1 MSGVIMGDEP
11 RSDLL
16 IRADDC
22 YQGVIAD
29 TATFGP
35 RTSAI
40 VAEARDARDDE
51 ALIAALRA
59 EAWYARIQLAHEH
72 ALVLLNE
79 AARVARKRG
88 LNARLGDVLIT
99 RGAVH
104 HEMGKLS
111 AAQRDFDLAERWVR
125 PSSRL
130 ELLMQRAVLFQNRG
144 QLAEAARAYRKG
156 LADPGCPPDVRCKL
170 ANNLGFIEAQCG
182 HLDAA
187 LRCMEEAA
195 SAADEVGPAYV
206 AIVRES
212 RAWVTVQ
219 AGRLSEGIRLFDEA
233 ADLWEKAGLSLAEF
247 HMEYADVLIDLRLV
261 PEAIHEAQQAF
272 AMFDGEGV
280 QLLAAETQMR
290 LARLS
295 LLDGDAAQATV
306 AASEAARRLRAQRR
320 RSWAA
325 RADLVGVDARLEQD
339 VARAQD
345 LTVARRAAT
354 TLERAHLLSV
364 AVEAHLTA
372 GRVANRLRRPVVAVE
387 SYERAHRL
395 SRGGPLLVRLRGH
408 TAAALAAEL
417 RNDSRAVSRF
427 GRAALDDLER
437 HRSALASQELRAL
450 TSEYGVEAGRLG
462 LGAAV
467 REGNAARVLDWMERT
482 RAAALSA
489 VDDTPEA
496 EGVAEELG
504 ALRAVQAELREAR
517 RETGTEPSA
526 LLTRQARLE
535 QRLRRLT
542 WGQGRSRRTH
552 SQAWSPAQ
560 MRRHLDGRVLVEYDV
575 LDDEVIAAVLEPR
588 RSRLIH
594 LDSRSRVAI
603 EVDALLFALRRLT
616 RNGSDSSIRS
626 ARSSAEL
633 SLRRLHDL
641 LIQPLMLDPDAQ
653 LVIVPV
659 DVLQRVPWGS
669 LHDGPVSIAPSAS
682 LWGRTADDV
691 TPRRS
696 ATALI
701 AGPELEGAT
710 EEIAALHR
718 LHPDATVLA
727 PPDSTVDAVAS
738 SLVAADL
745 AHLACHGTV
754 RADNPIFSSL
764 LFSDGP
770 LTVHELD
777 LRGLAPRRIIL
788 AACQSGTETT
798 YAGNETLGFVSALL
812 ARGTAGLVASG
823 VVVPDRDVV
832 PLMSALH
839 EQLVRGQRLAD
850 ALHSARSSIDRE
862 DPRMFV
868 GWCAFNAFGAA

>member
-1 MSGVIMGDEP
+1 MTGVIMGDEP

-22 YQGVIAD
+22 YRGVVAD
-29 TATFGP
+29 AATFGP
-35 RTSAI
+35 RTSAL
-40 VAEARDARDDE
+40 VAEARDGRDDE
-51 ALIAALRA
+51 ALVAALRA
-59 EAWYARIQLAHEH
+59 EAWYARIQLAPER
-72 ALVLLNE
+72 AVLLLNE
-79 AARVARKRG
+79 AARLARHRG
-88 LNARLGDVLIT
+88 FDARLGDVLVT

-104 HEMGKLS
+104 HEMGKLA
-111 AAQRDFDLAERWVR
+111 AAQRDFDLADRLVR
-125 PSSRL
+125 PSARL

-144 QLAEAARAYRKG
+144 QLAEATRAYRKG
-156 LADPGCPPDVRCKL
+156 LADPDCPSDVRCKL
-170 ANNLGFIEAQCG
+170 ANNLAIIEAQCG
-182 HLDAA
+182 RMDAA
-187 LRCMEEAA
+187 LRYMDEAL
-195 SAADEVGPAYV
+195 SAAEEVGPAYV
-206 AIVRES
+206 AIVRET
-212 RAWVTVQ
+212 RGWVTVQ

-233 ADLWEKAGLSLAEF
+233 AVLWEKAGLSLAEF
-247 HMEYADVLIDLRLV
+247 HMEYADALIDLRLV
-261 PEAIHEAQQAF
+261 PEAIEEARQAF
-272 AMFDGEGV
+272 SMFDAEDV
-280 QLLAAETQMR
+280 ALLAAETQMR

-295 LLDGDAAQATV
+295 LLDGDAGGAVQ
-306 AASEAARRLRAQRR
+306 AASEAARRLRQQRR

-339 VARAQD
+339 VVRAQD
-345 LTVARRAAT
+345 LTVARRAAA
-354 TLERAHLLSV
+354 TLERAHMTSV

-372 GRVANRLRRPVVAVE
+372 GRVASRLGQSVVAVQ
-387 SYERAHRL
+387 SYERAHHL

-417 RNDSRAVSRF
+417 RQDSRGVSRY

-462 LGAAV
+462 LATAV
-467 REGNAARVLDWMERT
+467 KEGNAARVLDWMERT
-482 RAAALSA
+482 RAAALAA
-489 VDDTPEA
+489 VDDVSEA

-517 RETGTEPSA
+517 RETGTEPHA
-526 LLTRQARLE
+526 LLERQARLE

-542 WGQGRSRRTH
+542 WGKGGPGRASSGT
-552 SQAWSPAQ
+552 WSFAE
-560 MRRHLDGRVLVEYDV
+560 MRRRLDGRVLVEFDV
-575 LDDEVIAAVLEPR
+575 FGDNVIAAILEPR

-594 LDSRSRVAI
+594 LDSTSRVAA

-616 RNGSDSSIRS
+616 RNGSDSSMRS

-633 SLRRLHDL
+633 SLRHLHDL
-641 LIQPLMLDPDAQ
+641 LIQPLMLNADTR

-682 LWGRTADDV
+682 VWARTAHDV
-691 TPRRS
+691 MPRRS
-696 ATALI
+696 GTALI

-764 LFSDGP
+764 LLSDGP

-798 YAGNETLGFVSALL
+798 FAGNETLGFISALL

-850 ALHSARSSIDRE
+850 ALHRARNSIDRT
-862 DPRMFV
+862 DPRRFV